1 MTGSVESPGVAR
13 KPALILT
20 CDEADVDAAISS
32 GLSRFRWRPAL
43 TADRD
48 SMGDAVPFTVDG
60 VKALRSAGHDLIVS
74 GRTWSELVEATER
87 AWDVADEIVV
97 FARMSPEGKER
108 VVGALKDRRVSTL
121 MCGDGGNDVGAL
133 KTADVGVSLL
143 CGFGNANV
151 DLKEPSKEKE
161 GSAPGARGGSAEDE
175 LAAITRGQEEKRSV
189 VTAKFSAEMK
199 VRRAAI
205 TAKQKQY
212 IREEVERLV
221 ASGEG
226 AFSAQFKAMKSV
238 TRRLQEEI
246 RAEQAALSKKYGVS
260 GGGLT
265 GQASFLANAMESM
278 DGLDDEEGGLAPPM
292 VKLGDA
298 SIAAPFTSK
307 LPSIR
312 SCVDIVRHGH
322 RTLVSTL
329 ALTATLTLTPTPTLA
344 LTRCAR
350 ATARS
355 SRPCSS
361 SRS

>member
-1 MTGSVESPGVAR
+1 MYELKQEVRELRPSDTQLRTSF
-13 KPALILT
+13 
-20 CDEADVDAAISS
+20 AAFTFTIFAAS
-32 GLSRFRWRPAL
+32 AL
-43 TADRD
+43 TLL
-48 SMGDAVPFTVDG
+48 M
-60 VKALRSAGHDLIVS
+60 H
-74 GRTWSELVEATER
+74 
-87 AWDVADEIVV
+87 VA
-97 FARMSPEGKER
+97 P
-108 VVGALKDRRVSTL
+108 L
-121 MCGDGGNDVGAL
+121 
-133 KTADVGVSLL
+133 
-143 CGFGNANV
+143 
-151 DLKEPSKEKE
+151 P
-161 GSAPGARGGSAEDE
+161 
-175 LAAITRGQEEKRSV
+175 Q
-189 VTAKFSAEMK
+189 
-199 VRRAAI
+199 
-205 TAKQKQY
+205 
-212 IREEVERLV
+212 
-221 ASGEG
+221 G